1 MKGKRE
7 MLKVDETKVGE
18 YENQITIINDALS
31 KIESYHE
38 ELTTILGSGK
48 WKGTSYDA
56 FASVKESAVTYVTD
70 LGTDYGNLKEYVN
83 TLMTNVDE
91 FATTSPVVK
100 KLSE

>member
-1 MKGKRE
+1 

-48 WKGTSYDA
+48 WKGTSHDA

-70 LGTDYGNLKEYVN
+70 LGTDYGNLKEYVS